1 MKDLIPI
8 EEFIEKH
15 LSQDDVT
22 MTGHINNNALLPEI
36 TRYFENEA
44 TYPPESIL
52 TLRVKLF
59 NYYSCMRNFDV
70 CDFIHA
76 GIINQLKDCSD
87 KTSAFQNDRVAA
99 QYFEAL
105 AYQYRNYKPK
115 EDFTLS
121 EECFLNSEKI
131 TLNLLDEKNTDKVN
145 WQANVNMLF
154 GSMLSRFWLY
164 ANYMKNQ
171 DKAKQL
177 MLEIDEKYV
186 TKISLPAYLTAY
198 YFFVGCYYLN
208 NKDYKSSASA
218 FKQIK
223 QESTDETRWFFE
235 RLKGPI
241 EEKLSEAESHLNLV
255 SQNNPFEFFPKQQKA
270 NSSSILELSEHEK
283 ENTIFS

>member
-1 MKDLIPI
+1 MKDLISI
-8 EEFIEKH
+8 DEFIEKH

-36 TRYFENEA
+36 ARYFEDEA
-44 TYPPESIL
+44 KYPAKSIL

-87 KTSAFQNDRVAA
+87 EISAFQNDRIAA
-99 QYFEAL
+99 QYFDTL

-115 EDFTLS
+115 EDFKLS
-121 EECFLNSEKI
+121 EEFFLKSEKI
-131 TLNLLDEKNTDKVN
+131 LLKLLAEDKVN
-145 WQANVNMLF
+145 RQANADMLF
-154 GSMLSRFWLY
+154 GVMLSRFWLY
-164 ANYMKNQ
+164 TNYMQDQ

-186 TKISLPAYLTAY
+186 TQISLPTYLTAY

-208 NKDYKSSASA
+208 NKDYKRSVSA

-223 QESTDETRWFFE
+223 QESTDETSWFFE
-235 RLKGPI
+235 RLQGPI
-241 EEKLSEAESHLNLV
+241 KEKLSEAESHLEN
-255 SQNNPFEFFPKQQKA
+255 QNNPFEFFPKQQKA
-270 NSSSILELSEHEK
+270 NSSVVLTSSEHEK
-283 ENTIFS
+283 KRFISS